1 MKIFDYALALM
12 LLADIVIILLYIVG
26 VDLL

>member
-12 LLADIVIILLYIVG
+12 LLADIIIILLYIVG
-26 VDLL
+26 VDIL

>member
-12 LLADIVIILLYIVG
+12 LLADIIIILLYIVG

>member
-1 MKIFDYALALM
+1 MKILDYALALM
-12 LLADIVIILLYIVG
+12 LLADIIIILLYIVG